1 MAESTSTLR
10 KIATMLAAAS
20 IVIGSMAFG
29 AQAVNESSKIVF
41 TATQSEVA
49 VDGGFGKFAADVVF
63 DPASPAAGK
72 VNIVI
77 NLGSVATGSSE
88 ADDLL
93 KSRDFFDIAHFP
105 QATFVSTTI
114 GAKDA
119 GHYQAVGQ
127 FTLKGRSAGIV
138 VPFTAHPEGTG
149 LRIEGSVTVSRLAY
163 HVGEGQWADTGT
175 LVDQVQIHFSL
186 YVPKQMEIDGVLTH

>member
-1 MAESTSTLR
+1 MFRKATTL
-10 KIATMLAAAS
+10 LASAS
-20 IVIGSMAFG
+20 IVVGSMVFG

-49 VDGGFGKFAADVVF
+49 VDGGFDKFAADVVF
-63 DPASPAAGK
+63 DPAEPAAGK
-72 VNIVI
+72 VKVVI

-93 KSRDFFDIAHFP
+93 KSADFFDVAHFP

-119 GHYQAVGQ
+119 GHYRAVGQ
-127 FTLKGRSAGIV
+127 FTLKGHSSAIV
-138 VPFTAHPEGTG
+138 VPFAARPEGTG
-149 LRIEGSVTVSRLAY
+149 LRIEGNVTVSRLAY
-163 HVGEGQWADTGT
+163 RVGEGQWTDTGT
-175 LVDQVQIHFSL
+175 LADQVQIHFSL
-186 YVPKQMEIDGVLTH
+186 YVPK

>member
-1 MAESTSTLR
+1 MVESTSTLR

-63 DPASPAAGK
+63 DTAKPAAGK

-77 NLGSVATGSSE
+77 NLGSVATGSQE

-93 KSRDFFDIAHFP
+93 KSGDFFDITHFP

-127 FTLKGRSAGIV
+127 FTLKGRSTGIV
-138 VPFTAHPEGTG
+138 VPFTAHPEGAG
-149 LRIEGSVTVSRLAY
+149 VRIEGSVTVSRLAY
-163 HVGEGQWADTGT
+163 RVGEGQWADTGT
-175 LVDQVQIHFSL
+175 LADPVQIHFSL
-186 YVPKQMEIDGVLTH
+186 YVPK